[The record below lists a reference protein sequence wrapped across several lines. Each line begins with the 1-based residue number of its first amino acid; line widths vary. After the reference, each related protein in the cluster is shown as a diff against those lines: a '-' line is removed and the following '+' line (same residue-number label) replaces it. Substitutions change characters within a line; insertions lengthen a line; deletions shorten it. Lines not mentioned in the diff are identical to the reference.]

1 MIATALLSVLL
12 SLAQTAPQATVCIEA
27 CSYSGEA
34 GDVRL
39 ALPDVE
45 DPPMSVDGALE
56 EPAWKRAARLTGF
69 TQYQPIEGASASQRT
84 EVLVFRTDDDLYFGV
99 MAHDSE
105 PEGVRATLAERDNIV
120 ASDDYV
126 RIILDTFH
134 DQRRAYSFAVNPL
147 GIQQDGL
154 WLEGG
159 TRAMQG
165 GGGSGGGGGGGGGR
179 GGGRSDPVDDNQDF
193 IWESRGRILSW
204 GYQVEIRVP
213 LKSLRFP
220 AETLQDWG
228 LQVLRVIQRDGFR
241 ESWAPLTAESTN
253 RLAQSGTIERLAG
266 LDPGLF
272 LELNPVVTG
281 LRSGAYDL
289 ESASMVRGDPDM
301 EFGLNATYGL
311 TSNLTLDATYNPDF
325 SQVEA
330 DAGQIA
336 VNERFALFFPEK
348 RPFFLEGTE
357 LFEMPVRLAYTRS
370 IVDPV
375 VGAKLSGKV
384 GGLSLGYLGA
394 ADEAVA
400 DDGNAIVNLLRL
412 RTDLGTSSTLG
423 LLYTDRTQDSEEY
436 NRVLGTDARLVLGQR
451 YTLTL
456 VSAVSR
462 TGTGAG
468 ADAGDGLLLRAGL
481 DRAGRNFMYNLNF
494 QSISSAF
501 QARSGFLDREDDA
514 SVFGQI
520 RYRWY
525 FAADKVLERV
535 SPFLNFQS
543 HWDDDD
549 FWAGEGVQEWE
560 AALGAGVGF
569 RGNWGFNINANL
581 SGFEFAPADYE
592 GLFVEGAAGGLEPFR
607 PDQSL
612 FAGLRGL
619 SGRLRLD
626 TWEKV
631 RGQLQINWRETP
643 VFERSLGVP
652 VEMSRSL
659 TVDASYT
666 VFPTS
671 ALQAELGLRRSG
683 LDHRTPDGRH
693 SSATIPRVRAQYQF
707 TRALFLRTIFE
718 YDSEDRGGLRDPLT
732 GRNVTLCEE
741 GTCDAQVSSES
752 HLLYG
757 EVLLSFEPSPGTVFF
772 LGYSRQMDDPS
783 SFSFSELTSR
793 EDGLF
798 LKGSYRFRL

>member
-281 LRSGAYDL
+281 LRSGVYDL

-525 FAADKVLERV
+525 FAAD
-535 SPFLNFQS
+535 
-543 HWDDDD
+543 
-549 FWAGEGVQEWE
+549 
-560 AALGAGVGF
+560 
-569 RGNWGFNINANL
+569 
-581 SGFEFAPADYE
+581 
-592 GLFVEGAAGGLEPFR
+592 
-607 PDQSL
+607 
-612 FAGLRGL
+612 
-619 SGRLRLD
+619 
-626 TWEKV
+626 
-631 RGQLQINWRETP
+631 
-643 VFERSLGVP
+643 
-652 VEMSRSL
+652 
-659 TVDASYT
+659 
-666 VFPTS
+666 
-671 ALQAELGLRRSG
+671 
-683 LDHRTPDGRH
+683 
-693 SSATIPRVRAQYQF
+693 
-707 TRALFLRTIFE
+707 
-718 YDSEDRGGLRDPLT
+718 
-732 GRNVTLCEE
+732 
-741 GTCDAQVSSES
+741 
-752 HLLYG
+752 
-757 EVLLSFEPSPGTVFF
+757 
-772 LGYSRQMDDPS
+772 
-783 SFSFSELTSR
+783 
-793 EDGLF
+793 
-798 LKGSYRFRL
+798 